1 MSRPSPYI
9 LARAKRAAELLR
21 EAAQIM
27 GQLEK
32 MGDNRR
38 HGRDILHAQSI
49 AADLDLHY
57 RTAHEKKSLNP
68 LPNVLG

>member
-9 LARAKRAAELLR
+9 LARAKKAAELLR

-27 GQLEK
+27 TQLEK
-32 MGDNRR
+32 MEGNRK
-38 HGRDILHAQSI
+38 HGRDILHAQAI

-57 RTAHEKKSLNP
+57 RLAHEKKSLFP
-68 LPNVLG
+68 LPAITD

>member
-9 LARAKRAAELLR
+9 LARAKRASELLR

-32 MGDNRR
+32 LGDNRK
-38 HGRDILHAQSI
+38 HGRDILHAQATAS
-49 AADLDLHY
+49 DLELHY
-57 RTAHEKKSLNP
+57 RLTQEKKSINP
-68 LPNVLG
+68 LHNVLG